1 MIVTCC
7 VGRHGA
13 QVGGSKSMIMN
24 GLRGIFA
31 KTLNTSFLAWKKQ
44 HPCLQ
49 LSNCLHL
56 SKAQPTIVASLT
68 DLYVVRRKHAYG
80 PTIIKPTLDNGIV
93 QPTGY
98 FNTRHGFLRLI
109 RFTGVG
115 ARGADHE
122 RTYNESCPQPTGG
135 RMEPI
140 LPDERAPSRTL
151 WPARKPRR

>member
-1 MIVTCC
+1 M
-7 VGRHGA
+7 GRRGA
-13 QVGGSKSMIMN
+13 QVGGFKSMIMN
-24 GLRGIFA
+24 GLRGIA
-31 KTLNTSFLAWKKQ
+31 EKTLSHPIPGLGKNSTLAPTSK
-44 HPCLQ
+44 LQ
-49 LSNCLHL
+49 LSNV
-56 SKAQPTIVASLT
+56 QPTIVASLT